1 MRFIHDPTLQTL
13 GIKSKVYDF
22 LKTMEWRKFSKLRF
36 PVDRDAV
43 CEFLVSVAYVDPED
57 IHRLTLSFR
66 VNGVEH
72 MVGAEKMRSWFGFS
86 CEGMH
91 QNNHEI
97 NTRTVWESLSGSP
110 DFDAQNS
117 HGKIIKDGAVLY
129 LHKYLAYSMFA
140 RVEASKVQA
149 KDLLVLDAILQGQKL
164 RTYSFVFESLLR
176 NASSKSLEIGGAN
189 LITAIV
195 YAASGRAFD
204 TPGYKYP
211 YLDYAALSK
220 AHVVSTSG
228 TKCFLT
234 HEVRCGTKD
243 GAGPLSS
250 RSRGNTD
257 PEKEESEEDDEEVE
271 GWKQVLTRLDGVD
284 ANNAV
289 LLQRVDEF
297 DTSIQRCAT
306 EIQTLTKEHAST
318 RRRMLSCFRRNNMEF
333 SPSPPG
339 SPTNP

>member
-1 MRFIHDPTLQTL
+1 MPPRMKAVANRNLSGPKDISSRYGCPFPIFSASEGKHYQRLEKVQFREMRFIHDPTLQTL
-13 GIKSKVYDF
+13 GIKTK
-22 LKTMEWRKFSKLRF
+22 
-36 PVDRDAV
+36 
-43 CEFLVSVAYVDPED
+43 
-57 IHRLTLSFR
+57 
-66 VNGVEH
+66 
-72 MVGAEKMRSWFGFS
+72 
-86 CEGMH
+86 
-91 QNNHEI
+91 
-97 NTRTVWESLSGSP
+97 
-110 DFDAQNS
+110 
-117 HGKIIKDGAVLY
+117 GKRI
-129 LHKYLAYSMFA
+129 
-140 RVEASKVQA
+140 
-149 KDLLVLDAILQGQKL
+149 

-176 NASSKSLEIGGAN
+176 NAASKSLEIGGAN

-204 TPGYKYP
+204 TPGYKYL

-220 AHVVSTSG
+220 AHLVSTSG

-284 ANNAV
+284 ADNAV

-306 EIQTLTKEHAST
+306 GI
-318 RRRMLSCFRRNNMEF
+318 
-333 SPSPPG
+333 
-339 SPTNP
+339 